1 MNALQQDDVSD
12 TFEPGY
18 WLYMA
23 DIARHSVPTRE
34 EERELAHRVQA
45 GDTDAFSE
53 LVERNLRLVVT
64 NAKRYIGL
72 GLPLQ
77 DLIQEGNCGLMAA
90 IRKYDPNRG
99 LRLSTY
105 ATWWIRQYISRA
117 IMNQSHAVRLPCHT
131 VEDIL
136 HMGRVEAQ
144 LCNDLGRDP
153 TPEELAEAIDIAVQ
167 RVHELRK
174 WGMPAT
180 SLDRS
185 VNEDFAEGLDFID
198 TLEDREAQDAFG
210 MFEHDELRD
219 HTRLDIEQALG
230 CLDAREERVIRL
242 RFGIGA
248 EVDHHSL
255 AEIADEYG
263 LSRER
268 IRQIESKA
276 FSKLKPHLRTTK
288 RGSAS

>member
-1 MNALQQDDVSD
+1 MNAVHTQDDVSD

-23 DIARHSVPTRE
+23 DIARHTVPSRE
-34 EERELAHRVQA
+34 EERALARHVQA
-45 GDTDAFSE
+45 GDTDAFNE

-90 IRKYDPNRG
+90 IRKFDPSRG

-136 HMGRVEAQ
+136 HMERIEAQ
-144 LCNDLGRDP
+144 LCNELGRDP
-153 TPEELAEAIDIAVQ
+153 TPEELAEAVDSTIQ
-167 RVHELRK
+167 RVHNLRR
-174 WGMPAT
+174 WDRET
-180 SLDRS
+180 HSLDKP
-185 VNEDFAEGLDFID
+185 VNEAYADLDFID
-198 TLEDREAQDAFG
+198 LVEDETAEDAFG
-210 MFEHDELRD
+210 TYERDEARG
-219 HTRLDIEQALG
+219 HTRLDIEQALR

-248 EVDHHSL
+248 EVDHHTL

-268 IRQIESKA
+268 IRQIEARA
-276 FSKLKPHLRTTK
+276 FSKLKPQLRTTK
-288 RGSAS
+288 RGVAS

>member
-34 EERELAHRVQA
+34 EEQTLARRVQA
-45 GDTDAFSE
+45 GDTSAFNE

-72 GLPLQ
+72 GLPIQ

-90 IRKYDPNRG
+90 IRKFDPSRG

-144 LCNDLGRDP
+144 LTSDLGRDP
-153 TPEELAEAIDIAVQ
+153 TPEELAEAVDIAVQ
-167 RVHELRK
+167 RVHELRT
-174 WGMPAT
+174 WGRNT
-180 SLDRS
+180 VSLDKP
-185 VNEDFAEGLDFID
+185 VNEDYEDLDFID
-198 TLEDREAQDAFG
+198 TLEDEAAQDAFG
-210 MFEHDELRD
+210 MFEHDETAD
-219 HTRLDIEQALG
+219 HTRLDIEQALR

-242 RFGIGA
+242 RFGIGK
-248 EVDHHSL
+248 EMDHHSL

-268 IRQIESKA
+268 IRQIEVKA
-276 FSKLKPHLRTTK
+276 FSKLAPQLRTTK
-288 RGSAS
+288 RGVM